1 MLTQSEDEKGGSSVY
16 LVAGLE
22 SILQFRDTLQWSLLV
37 PLVLHLLLPLKSRLS
52 SDHPTFLHTD

>member
-22 SILQFRDTLQWSLLV
+22 SILQFRDTLQWSLLA
-37 PLVLHLLLPLKSRLS
+37 LVLHLLPLKSRLS